1 MIALSGQ
8 PADMLTPYLA
18 LQENRR
24 ANRLAAL
31 REQEFQQ
38 AQAEL
43 AREEER
49 QARVRNALAQLASPE
64 LPEQQRQATTLRLYG
79 DAPQV
84 AAGVSAELT
93 RAREYQRQRE
103 LEEARRHYLEA
114 DYVIRNPQYATDI
127 FRRVAPDEYAQ
138 ITQQLGR
145 EPTAEEVIRL
155 AHQARAH
162 YGPLAGIDPATIASN
177 VPAAIQ
183 VYEYW
188 SRLDPQRRE
197 EMLATMRAPVVR
209 DVGGV
214 PTQVLPGGALR
225 PLSTLEQELEA
236 AGRKE
241 SERTR
246 AREGAK
252 ADVQALEELP
262 RAQQQA
268 QEMLR
273 LLDQLEKHPGLSGAV
288 GVRAGLEYLPSTK
301 EADFVALHDQ
311 VTGRLF
317 MQAFETLKGGG
328 QITEKE
334 GEKATAAL
342 SRLQNRRQSK
352 AAYKQAIQ
360 EIRDVVRAGLE
371 RAEQRARVA
380 GYGDRI
386 RATAG
391 AQGGPQPPASAP
403 ETTTVELPPVNARGW
418 RLMVDAYGNRAYVSP
433 DGTQYEEVP

>member
-1 MIALSGQ
+1 MPRANPMIALSGQ

-79 DAPQV
+79 DAPHV

-162 YGPLAGIDPATIASN
+162 YGPLAGIEPQSSPASN
-177 VPAAIQ
+177 LPASVQ
-183 VYEYW
+183 EWLYYSSLSPEQQ
-188 SRLDPQRRE
+188 QRYLQMKR
-197 EMLATMRAPVVR
+197 ATDRVV
-209 DVGGV
+209 DIGGV
-214 PTQVLPGGALR
+214 PTLVQTGVRPITQ
-225 PLSTLEQELEA
+225 PLSTLEYESRAAGEKRRAQEKAAAEVEEEKIRRQNERAFDAYASAMRGLTQAMEETITGPLAGRVPAFTAAQQTAEGAVAAMAPILKQLFRTAGEGTFTDRDQELLLNMVPKRTDHPEARRAKIAMINQIVADKLGIPPEQVEA
-236 AGRKE
+236 AFAPPAAAGPSAPTQTPPPVRVDTKE
-241 SERTR
+241 QYD
-246 AREGAK
+246 A
-252 ADVQALEELP
+252 
-262 RAQQQA
+262 
-268 QEMLR
+268 
-273 LLDQLEKHPGLSGAV
+273 
-288 GVRAGLEYLPSTK
+288 LPSGTV
-301 EADFVALHDQ
+301 FVA
-311 VTGRLF
+311 
-317 MQAFETLKGGG
+317 
-328 QITEKE
+328 
-334 GEKATAAL
+334 
-342 SRLQNRRQSK
+342 
-352 AAYKQAIQ
+352 
-360 EIRDVVRAGLE
+360 
-371 RAEQRARVA
+371 
-380 GYGDRI
+380 
-386 RATAG
+386 
-391 AQGGPQPPASAP
+391 
-403 ETTTVELPPVNARGW
+403 
-418 RLMVDAYGNRAYVSP
+418 P
-433 DGTQYEEVP
+433 DGSMRVKP